1 MSGYENSPRAGE
13 WFVGQLR
20 LTIFPSSPQNI
31 TDVNWWADLTGEQ
44 PEEKVIKPN
53 QGFYSESGPFEN
65 NILLLNVVPP
75 KIDWVWAIPINK
87 QVEPDRIPVIGDY
100 FESHEF
106 FVNIMEKWLNS
117 VSDIKFN
124 RLAYGAVLL
133 MPVKDKVSGYKKIAN
148 YLPEV
153 RLDPENSRD
162 FFYQIN
168 RPRHY
173 SSKPELSI
181 NRLMKWKVLKQS
193 YFLSTSPQSV
203 MATAEDNFACQ
214 VELDI
219 NTSNEIST
227 ELPSEEIINIWHELA
242 LLGIE
247 ISEKGDF

>member
-1 MSGYENSPRAGE
+1 MSGDEKSTRVGK
-13 WFVGQLR
+13 WSVGQLR
-20 LTIFPSSPQNI
+20 LTIYPSSPQNI
-31 TDVNWWADLTGEQ
+31 YDVNWWADLTGKQ
-44 PEEKVIKPN
+44 PEEKIIKSN
-53 QGFYSESGPFEN
+53 QSFYSESGPFEN
-65 NILLLNVVPP
+65 DVLLLNVMPP
-75 KIDWVWAIPINK
+75 KIDWIWAIPINK
-87 QVEPDRIPVIGDY
+87 QVEFDRIPVIGDY
-100 FESHEF
+100 FESHEI
-106 FVNIMEKWLNS
+106 FVNIMKKWLNA

-124 RLAYGAVLL
+124 RLAYGAILL
-133 MPVKDKVSGYKKIAN
+133 MPVKDHVSGYKKIAN

-173 SSKPELSI
+173 SSNPELPI
-181 NRLMKWKVLKQS
+181 NRLMRWRVIKQS
-193 YFLSTSPQSV
+193 SLISTSPKSV
-203 MATAEDNFACQ
+203 MVTAKENYACK

-227 ELPSEEIINIWHELA
+227 DLPSEELINIWNELA